1 MFKNGVK
8 MKKLASIALIGLIG
22 MSSSVAFAQL
32 SDKEEQ
38 EYENVPSIIATDDGQ
53 QKQATQKEQ
62 ESNNDDKYPQDHLT
76 EKDNTK

>member
-1 MFKNGVK
+1 
-8 MKKLASIALIGLIG
+8 MKKLASMALIALIG

-38 EYENVPSIIATDDGQ
+38 EYENVPSIMATEDGQ
-53 QKQATQKEQ
+53 QQQATENDQQ
-62 ESNNDDKYPQDHLT
+62 SNNGDQYPQDHLT